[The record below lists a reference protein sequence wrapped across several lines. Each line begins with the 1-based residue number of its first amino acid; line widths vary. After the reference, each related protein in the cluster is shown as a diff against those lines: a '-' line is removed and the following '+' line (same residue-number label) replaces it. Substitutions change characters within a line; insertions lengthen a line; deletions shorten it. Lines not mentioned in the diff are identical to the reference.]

1 MTTPG
6 FWIDDLKKKAKDL
19 QEVRKEIA
27 FRNVALANRE
37 LASRL
42 LRLRLED
49 EYRRGEKGVACS
61 SKDAAEKAAKVDPEY
76 IAFEKETHRL
86 IYERDVQVAVAENM
100 VFGIRIEL
108 ESLPMPAMEDV

>member
-1 MTTPG
+1 MEE
-6 FWIDDLKKKAKDL
+6 LAKKAKDL

-27 FRNVALANRE
+27 FRNLALANRE

-42 LRLRLED
+42 LRCRLED

-61 SKDAAEKAAKVDPEY
+61 SKDAAEKAAKVDVEY
-76 IAFEKETHRL
+76 LAFEKETHSL
-86 IYERDVQVAVAENM
+86 IYERDVQLAVAENM

-108 ESLPMPAMEDV
+108 EAMPMPSMETV